1 MVYTSFSNQ
10 TSKTQ
15 ELIDA
20 IAWDLKSNNG
30 IFFERSAKGLAEILG
45 LCPEQNVWLYEPDP
59 NDPTEEMVF
68 ATFRLHATSDVTFHL
83 SCKVDRQGN
92 VLEWIGPHDITGL
105 ESSLD
110 VGRGKAA

>member
-20 IAWDLKSNNG
+20 IAWDIRSNNG
-30 IFFERSAKGLAEILG
+30 IFFERSAESLAEILG
-45 LCPEQNVWLYEPDP
+45 LRPEQDVWLYEPDP
-59 NDPTEEMVF
+59 SDPTEEMVF
-68 ATFRLHATSDVTFHL
+68 ATFRLHATNGVTFHL

-92 VLEWIGPHDITGL
+92 VLEWYGPHDISGL

-110 VGRGKAA
+110 ANRGKAA

>member
-30 IFFERSAKGLAEILG
+30 IFFERSAEGLADLLG
-45 LCPEQNVWLYEPDP
+45 LCPEQDVWMYEPDTS
-59 NDPTEEMVF
+59 DPDDQTVF
-68 ATFRLHATSDVTFHL
+68 ATFRLHASTGITFHL
-83 SCKVDRQGN
+83 SCKVDQMGN
-92 VLEWIGPHDITGL
+92 VLEWFGPHDIIGL
-105 ESSLD
+105 EEFRELPHD
-110 VGRGKAA
+110 RAA